1 MLDEAKWV
9 NIGKT
14 YRNTESAK
22 VFTQAIAHVARAE
35 VAAEVEAAKFVS
47 ILSDGSTDS
56 AIKEQEMFY
65 IRTALSLGVKNLL
78 KPCKVATTRSVG
90 HIHRAINTLLTS

>member
-65 IRTALSLGVKNLL
+65 IRYVINGQPKVKFLSAVHVERGEAPSIL
-78 KPCKVATTRSVG
+78 A
-90 HIHRAINTLLTS
+90 AIKSRL